1 MVLATLFQHCFDVNI
16 IILDSFS
23 KNVMPTDIIA
33 FSGIGQELEPRVS
46 RAGAY
51 SRAQENKTKMTKNI
65 IWIQRF

>member
-1 MVLATLFQHCFDVNI
+1 YYGSRNIISHCFDVNI

-51 SRAQENKTKMTKNI
+51 SRIVGRRRIRQK
-65 IWIQRF
+65 